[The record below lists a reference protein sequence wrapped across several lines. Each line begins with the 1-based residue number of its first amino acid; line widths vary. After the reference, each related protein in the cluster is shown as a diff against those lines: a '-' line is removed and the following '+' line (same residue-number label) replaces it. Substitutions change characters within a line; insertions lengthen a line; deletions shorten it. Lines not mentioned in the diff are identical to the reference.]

1 MGPMTTRA
9 LLRPAA
15 LLAAGLILSGAL
27 AACGS
32 SGSTTAGDPSE
43 PATSSAPSAVD
54 SSPAPSSPSS
64 PSSPASADSST
75 PASAAT
81 GSPVAD
87 GAAPASVSIDSPA
100 SGSQASGTLVV
111 SGTANSPEANVP
123 WEVDSMIEGVVASG
137 HATAEGWMDKA
148 YPWTTKVDLSQ
159 LQPGSYTFTAR
170 VDDDSDDEG
179 TKPPE
184 ATITFVIPDAS

>member
-1 MGPMTTRA
+1 MTTRA
-9 LLRPAA
+9 LHRPAA
-15 LLAAGLILSGAL
+15 LLAAGLILTGGL

-43 PATSSAPSAVD
+43 PATNGAPSAVD
-54 SSPAPSSPSS
+54 SSPAPST
-64 PSSPASADSST
+64 PAPADSST
-75 PASAAT
+75 PAAAET
-81 GSPVAD
+81 GSPLVD
-87 GAAPASVSIDSPA
+87 GAAPASVSIESPA
-100 SGSQASGTLVV
+100 SGGQASGTLVV
-111 SGTANSPEANVP
+111 SGMANSPEANVP

-148 YPWTTKVDLSQ
+148 YPWKTKVDLSQ
-159 LQPGSYTFTAR
+159 LQPGTYSFTAR
-170 VDDDSDDEG
+170 VDDDSDKEG

>member
-1 MGPMTTRA
+1 MTTRA
-9 LLRPAA
+9 LHRPAA
-15 LLAAGLILSGAL
+15 LFAAGLILIGGL

-43 PATSSAPSAVD
+43 PATSSAPTAVD
-54 SSPAPSSPSS
+54 TSPAPSSPV
-64 PSSPASADSST
+64 PADSST
-75 PASAAT
+75 PASAET
-81 GSPVAD
+81 GSPIAD

-100 SGSQASGTLVV
+100 SGTQASGTLVV

-123 WEVDSMIEGVVASG
+123 WEVDSPIDGVVISG
-137 HATAEGWMDKA
+137 NATADGWMDKA
-148 YPWTTKVDLSQ
+148 YPWKTKVDLSQ
-159 LQPGSYTFTAR
+159 LQPGTYTFTAR
-170 VDDDSDDEG
+170 VDDDSDNEG

>member
-1 MGPMTTRA
+1 MTTRA
-9 LLRPAA
+9 LQRPAA
-15 LLAAGLILSGAL
+15 LLAAGLILTGGL

-54 SSPAPSSPSS
+54 SAPASSTSSSPAP
-64 PSSPASADSST
+64 ADSST
-75 PASAAT
+75 PAAAAT
-81 GSPVAD
+81 GSPLVD

-148 YPWTTKVDLSQ
+148 YPWKTKVDLSQ
-159 LQPGSYTFTAR
+159 LQPGTYTFTAR
-170 VDDDSDDEG
+170 VDDDSDNEG

>member
-1 MGPMTTRA
+1 MTTRA
-9 LLRPAA
+9 LQRPAA
-15 LLAAGLILSGAL
+15 LLAAGLILTGGL

-54 SSPAPSSPSS
+54 SAPASSS
-64 PSSPASADSST
+64 PSSPAPTDSST
-75 PASAAT
+75 PVAAAT
-81 GSPVAD
+81 GSPLVD

-148 YPWTTKVDLSQ
+148 YPWKTKVDLSQ
-159 LQPGSYTFTAR
+159 LQPGTYTFTAR
-170 VDDDSDDEG
+170 VDDDSDNEG